1 MSLPNEVKLAI
12 EHSRPEI
19 LLSLA
24 RVPSS
29 SRLFVGASDGKVYD
43 VDPLAEKPQW
53 QPLPGHTSYVTGL
66 AIAGQV
72 LVSGGYDG
80 RLIWR
85 DLASG
90 EVIRQTENAHDKWI
104 RKLVASPDGKYV
116 VSVADDMICRVWNAA
131 DGSLVHKLHGHDERT
146 PNHFPSMLYAAAISA
161 DGQRL
166 ATADKTGRI
175 VVWEMASGSKIVT
188 LHAPGF
194 YTWDER
200 QRIHSI
206 GGIRSLAFSPDG
218 QTLIAGGIGRIGNID
233 HLDGPARVEM
243 FAWEKQE
250 KLHEFSGDGKGLIQQ
265 LCYGPDG
272 SWFVGCGGDNGGLL
286 QIYDPAAKKVVRSDK
301 APMHIHAAAL
311 SEDGSK
317 LFAAGHGK
325 IAAWDL
331 A

>member
-1 MSLPNEVKLAI
+1 VIPENLSLIK

-19 LLSLA
+19 FLSLA
-24 RVPSS
+24 RVPNS
-29 SRLFVGASDGKVYD
+29 SRLFVGASDGKVYE
-43 VDPLAEKPQW
+43 VDPLAEKPEW
-53 QPLPGHTSYVTGL
+53 KAHEGHTSYVTGL
-66 AIAGQV
+66 ALAGEV

-85 DLASG
+85 KLDGG
-90 EVIRQTENAHDKWI
+90 EVIRQTENAHNKWI
-104 RKLVASPDGKYV
+104 RKLAATPDGKRV

-131 DGSLVHKLHGHDERT
+131 DGSLIHKLHGHDETT

-161 DGQRL
+161 DSQRL
-166 ATADKTGRI
+166 ATADKIGRI
-175 VVWEMASGSKIVT
+175 VVWDLTNGSKIVT
-188 LHAPGF
+188 LNAPGF

-218 QTLIAGGIGRIGNID
+218 QTLVAGGIGRIGNID

-250 KLHEFSGDGKGLIQQ
+250 KLHEFSGDGKGLIQH
-265 LCYGPDG
+265 LCYSPDG
-272 SWFVGCGGDNGGLL
+272 SWFVGCGGDNGGLI

-311 SEDGSK
+311 NEDGSK

-325 IAAWDL
+325 MAVWEVA
-331 A
+331 